1 MAQIN
6 ICLKRTFI
14 GFNFLFAIIG
24 GIIIGLAILSQILT
38 SAEENPSVEGRGM
51 GLIVLYV
58 MGTVTMLLGLLG
70 AFGAYKEQILSLVVF
85 LVCMVIGAFLMIRGG
100 IPAAVAR
107 PQIEGVLEEK
117 FRDLLP
123 LNTASFQVKHM
134 ADSLQTQMHCCG
146 LFSYTDWNNDIPAS
160 CLCSAEDEE
169 KYECR
174 MLGYSYLSQSRS
186 IYRKPCFPILMHY
199 ILLLAD
205 ITLGV
210 IFTLAALAVLGMVL
224 SSIMIHQLRQPNRTT
239 VLLSVPAIF
248 TPGPPKYQEL
258 HNPPPPY

>member
-1 MAQIN
+1 
-6 ICLKRTFI
+6 
-14 GFNFLFAIIG
+14 
-24 GIIIGLAILSQILT
+24 
-38 SAEENPSVEGRGM
+38 
-51 GLIVLYV
+51 
-58 MGTVTMLLGLLG
+58 
-70 AFGAYKEQILSLVVF
+70 
-85 LVCMVIGAFLMIRGG
+85 
-100 IPAAVAR
+100 
-107 PQIEGVLEEK
+107 
-117 FRDLLP
+117 
-123 LNTASFQVKHM
+123 
-134 ADSLQTQMHCCG
+134 MHCCG

-160 CLCSAEDEE
+160 CLCSDEE

-174 MLGYSYLSQSRS
+174 MLGYSYLSQGRS
-186 IYRKPCFPILMHY
+186 IYSKPCFPILMHY

-205 ITLGV
+205 ILLGV